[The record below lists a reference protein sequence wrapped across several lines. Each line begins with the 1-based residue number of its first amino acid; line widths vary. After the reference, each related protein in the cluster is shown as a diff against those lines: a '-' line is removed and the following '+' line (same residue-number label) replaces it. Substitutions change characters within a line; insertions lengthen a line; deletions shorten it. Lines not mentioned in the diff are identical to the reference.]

1 MTSNIKIVNGS
12 DIRRL
17 RRASGLT
24 QKLLAD
30 KAGVSQ
36 SLIARIENN
45 SVDPRLS
52 TIRKIINALVIFREG
67 RTIKDIMKGPVITI
81 DISDSVRHAVK
92 LMRKYAI
99 SQMPVF
105 REGYVVGSLRESTI
119 IGRMMKSNDIHRVFS
134 DSVYNIMDEPFET
147 VNPSSTID
155 QVLKILS
162 LNNPA
167 VLITENGKILGIV
180 TKIDIISSTV
190 RLD

>member
-1 MTSNIKIVNGS
+1 MSNIKVVNGS

-17 RRASGLT
+17 RRAADLT

-52 TIRKIINALVIFREG
+52 TIRKIINALEIFREG

-81 DISDSVRHAVK
+81 DVSDSVRNAVK
-92 LMRKYAI
+92 IMRKYAI
-99 SQMPVF
+99 SQMPVL

-119 IGRMMKSNDIHRVFS
+119 IGRMIKSNNIQSVFS

-147 VNPSSTID
+147 VNPSSTINE
-155 QVLKILS
+155 VLKILS

-180 TKIDIISSTV
+180 TKIDIISSTI